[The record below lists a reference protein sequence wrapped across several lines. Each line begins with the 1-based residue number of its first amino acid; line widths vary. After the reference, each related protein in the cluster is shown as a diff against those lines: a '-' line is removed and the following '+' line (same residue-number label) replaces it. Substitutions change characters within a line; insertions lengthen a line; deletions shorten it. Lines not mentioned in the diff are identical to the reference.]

1 MHYLRISIAGA
12 SGKQIAERVD
22 GALRG
27 AGLAACSRPD
37 PTGIAFEVMGSDDDL
52 DQLLQK
58 LCGIEQTDPAD
69 LLMSC
74 MPITVDVAIDPG
86 SGPRTRHLG
95 LVSCEECRALREPA
109 TLRTVLFQPTLL

>member
-12 SGKQIAERVD
+12 SEKQIVSRVD

-27 AGLAACSRPD
+27 AGLAACSRPE
-37 PTGIAFEVMGSDDDL
+37 PSGIAFEVMGSDDDL

-58 LCGIEQTDPAD
+58 LCGIEQTAPSH

-74 MPITVDVAIDPG
+74 TPIVIDAAVDPG
-86 SGPRTRHLG
+86 SGPRTRQPG
-95 LVSCEECRALREPA
+95 LVTCEECRALREPA
-109 TLRTVLFQPTLL
+109 SLRTVRSQRES